1 MTVYGMTPEG
11 FVRKTLEVIISERE
25 DAWRNRFGQS
35 IDVAPEGPIGQII
48 GIESEREALLWEA
61 VEAAI
66 SSMDPDKAEGAAQ
79 DAVAAITGSIR
90 EKARASVVTAVFTGT
105 PGTVLDAGRIAS
117 VTGTGSRFVSLLAA
131 TIVALSAR
139 ATSTA
144 YIVGQ
149 RIHSNGNAWQ
159 CIGAGTSSGSAT
171 PLVVPTVAPWTVTDG
186 TVTWLWL
193 GLGTGAV
200 DVSMASESTGA
211 IVAAATTL
219 REIETPVTG
228 WDGVCN
234 VVDAVLGRDLEGTAD
249 FGERRE
255 RELVGRGGSI
265 VESIRN
271 AILGKDEDGNA
282 NVPGVIDCRVFQ
294 NTDYLT
300 DADGMPPHSVEVAVY
315 GGLEADIV
323 RTLWNF
329 GAAAGIRTHGNQ
341 TSTIVDS
348 QGFTQT
354 VKWSR
359 PEMVPIWIAMT
370 IKRDTRIFN
379 DATGPDAART
389 KILAMGAEGS
399 FGKNAVP
406 HAIRSQAFL
415 VPGVLN
421 VPTCNVDD
429 AITPVAENEIEI
441 SPRQIAEYA
450 TSRIAITLTSGTP

>member
-25 DAWRNRFGQS
+25 TAWRNRFGQS
-35 IDVAPEGPIGQII
+35 IDVSPEGPIGQII
-48 GIESEREALLWEA
+48 GLESEREALVWEL
-61 VEAAI
+61 VESAI
-66 SSMDPDKAEGAAQ
+66 SSLDPDKAEDAAQ
-79 DAVAAITGSIR
+79 DAVAAITATVR
-90 EKARASVVTAVFTGT
+90 EKARASTLTAVFTGT
-105 PGTVLDAGRIAS
+105 PTTPLDAGRVAS
-117 VTGTGSRFVSLLAA
+117 VTGTGSRFVSLLA
-131 TIVALSAR
+131 TTLVAVSAR

-144 YIVGQ
+144 YVVGD
-149 RIHSNGNAWQ
+149 RMHSNGHAWQ
-159 CIGAGTSSGSAT
+159 CVGAGTSSGSAT
-171 PLVVPTVAPWTVTDG
+171 PLVVPTVAPWLVTDG
-186 TVTWLWL
+186 TVSWLWL
-193 GLGTGAV
+193 GLGTGVA
-200 DVSMASESTGA
+200 DVETASESTGA
-211 IVAAATTL
+211 IVAAATEL

-234 VVDAVLGRDLEGTAD
+234 VGDAVLGRDREGNTD
-249 FGERRE
+249 FAQRRE
-255 RELVGRGGSI
+255 RELVANGGSI

-271 AILGKDEDGNA
+271 AILGNDLDGQP

-359 PEMVPIWIAMT
+359 PVMVPIWIAMT
-370 IKRDTRIFN
+370 IKRDTRVFN
-379 DATGPDAART
+379 DSTGPAAART
-389 KILAMGAEGS
+389 NILAMGAAGS

-406 HAIRSQAFL
+406 HAIRSQAFF
-415 VPGVLN
+415 VPGVLD
-421 VPTCNVDD
+421 VPVCNVDD
-429 AITPVAENEIEI
+429 AITPTTEAEIQI
-441 SPRQIAEYA
+441 SPREIAEYA